1 MKKLIYILIAILMV
15 SCARN
20 FTKERYVWMPYNKT
34 DNKQTKERITIERH
48 DLNALPAEFYIANR
62 KDRYS
67 GSDLPTILLVPQ
79 NALIEKI
86 SITNNTKHVIRMGN
100 TVFRGFDPAGNQY
113 ETLSKDELYSVVYSQ
128 LTPDLKAEQSYPII
142 NSSIK
147 SLKMIDRNTELLPD
161 YTTTGYIIYAPDNIK
176 MTGTWKLA
184 IYEFPVETDDSGRA
198 IKTIN
203 FTFRSISKKYIDQYE
218 SGELVKSVEVK

>member
-1 MKKLIYILIAILMV
+1 MKKSIYILIAILMV
-15 SCARN
+15 SCAQN

-67 GSDLPTILLVPQ
+67 GSDLPIILLVPQ

-86 SITNNTKHVIRMGN
+86 SITNNTGHVIRMGN

-113 ETLSKDELYSVVYSQ
+113 ETISKEELHSIVYSQ
-128 LTPDLKAEQSYPII
+128 LTPDQKPEQSYPII
-142 NSSIK
+142 TSSIK
-147 SLKMIDRNTELLPD
+147 TIKIIDRNTELLPD
-161 YTTTGYIIYAPDNIK
+161 YTTTGYILYVPENFK

-198 IKTIN
+198 TKTIN